1 VERSRRVVRFARLI
15 HTTRP
20 RLLAGPAVRAAFGG
34 NLSLTWLPHRVVR
47 DERRAA
53 TRRHPRGLSQSRVA
67 TRGRS
72 RDWLGNADPAMT
84 TQDLAALRWVS
95 DQ

>member
-1 VERSRRVVRFARLI
+1 MWLQHDHPCLSRRGSLHIASLG
-15 HTTRP
+15 RP
-20 RLLAGPAVRAAFGG
+20 TARAAFGG